1 MIKGGSV
8 RLRGNKWYYSFD
20 VGKVD
25 GKRKKIE
32 RVCKNAK
39 NKQQAYMELAE
50 AIQKYENG
58 GTTEK
63 KLEEMSAS
71 DFIDLWLDKYVSE
84 TLMPTTAATYK
95 YQMQTFKK
103 KFGMYK
109 MTTITPLTIQDFFSQ
124 LAKEEYA
131 ERTMKDILKALHSMF
146 NYAVNTARIMRYNP
160 ADGVKIP
167 KAIVK
172 KANAN
177 RVYTDDDIVKIFET
191 LKQDNY
197 FYYIITLIAYRTGM
211 RQGEILG
218 LQVSDVD
225 LNNKCIYINNA
236 LQYVERKYIL
246 KAPKNKTSMR
256 KIAIDDILHAELKEY
271 ARNRAKNKLLYG
283 ELYKRYYLD
292 KDALI
297 TENLTDEPLDFF
309 ICRECGS
316 YIGKSSLISYM
327 KTYCEKKGVKYTTH
341 SFRHTH
347 CVNLLESNVPVKAIQ
362 DRLGHKSI
370 TTTLDMYAET
380 TKKMEEQILETMNN
394 KKIPT
399 NLSASL

>member
-1 MIKGGSV
+1 MIKSGSV

-50 AIQKYENG
+50 AIQRYENG

-84 TLMPTTAATYK
+84 TLMPSTVATYE
-95 YQMQTFKK
+95 YQLNTFKK

-109 MTTITPLTIQDFFSQ
+109 MTSITPLTIQDFFSQ
-124 LAKEEYA
+124 LANEGYA
-131 ERTMKDILKALHSMF
+131 ERTMKGTLKTLHSMF
-146 NYAVNTARIMRYNP
+146 NYAVKKARLLKYNP
-160 ADGVKIP
+160 ADDITIP
-167 KAIVK
+167 KAIVEK
-172 KANAN
+172 ENAN
-177 RVYTDDDIVKIFET
+177 RVYKDDDITKIFET
-191 LKQDNY
+191 LKQDHY
-197 FYYIITLIAYRTGM
+197 FYYIILLIAHRTGM
-211 RQGEILG
+211 RQGEVLG
-218 LQVSDVD
+218 LQAKDVD
-225 LNNKCIYINNA
+225 LNNKCIYVKKA
-236 LQYVERKYIL
+236 LHYGKRQYIL
-246 KAPKNKTSMR
+246 KSPKTESSIR
-256 KIAIDDILHAELKEY
+256 RIAIDDILHAELKEY
-271 ARNRAKNKLLYG
+271 ARKRAENKLLYG
-283 ELYKRYYLD
+283 ELYKRYYLGE
-292 KDALI
+292 KGLI
-297 TENLTDEPLDFF
+297 TENMTDTPLDFF

-316 YIGKSSLISYM
+316 FIGKNSLISCM
-327 KTYCEKKGVKYTTH
+327 KDYCQKKGVKYTMH

-362 DRLGHKSI
+362 DRLGHQSI

-380 TKKMEEQILETMNN
+380 TKQMEKQILDVLNA
-394 KKIPT
+394 KSII
-399 NLSASL
+399 

>member
-1 MIKGGSV
+1 MINSGSV
-8 RLRGNKWYYSFD
+8 RKRGTKWYYSFE
-20 VGKVD
+20 VGKID
-25 GKRKKIE
+25 GKRKRIE
-32 RVCKNAK
+32 RVCKKAATEA
-39 NKQQAYMELAE
+39 QAYIELAE
-50 AIQKYENG
+50 AIQRYENG
-58 GTTEK
+58 GTTNK
-63 KLEEMSAS
+63 SLSEMSAS
-71 DFIDLWLDKYVSE
+71 DFIDFWLDKYVSA
-84 TLMPTTAATYK
+84 TLMPSTLATYK
-95 YQMQTFKK
+95 YQLQTFKK

-109 MTTITPLTIQDFFSQ
+109 LASITPLTVQDFFSQ

-146 NYAVNTARIMRYNP
+146 NYAVNTARIMKYNP

-172 KANAN
+172 KENAN
-177 RVYTDDDIVKIFET
+177 RVYKEEDVTKIFET

-218 LQVSDVD
+218 LQAKDVD
-225 LNNKCIYINNA
+225 LGNRCIYVRNA
-236 LQYVERKYIL
+236 LQYIERKYIL
-246 KAPKNKTSMR
+246 KSPKNETSIR
-256 KIAIDDILHAELKEY
+256 RVAIDDILLVELKEY
-271 ARNRAKNKLLYG
+271 ARKRAQNKLLYG
-283 ELYKRYYLD
+283 ELYKRYYLE
-292 KDALI
+292 KNAEI
-297 TENLTDEPLDFF
+297 TENMTDIQLDFF

-327 KTYCEKKGVKYTTH
+327 KSYCEKKGVRYTTH

-347 CVNLLESNVPVKAIQ
+347 ATELIENGVPVKAIQ

-370 TTTLDMYAET
+370 TTTLDIYAEA
-380 TKKMEEQILETMNN
+380 TKKMENQILETMNN

-399 NLSASL
+399 LSASL

>member
-1 MIKGGSV
+1 MIKSGSV
-8 RLRGNKWYYSFD
+8 RQRGNKWYYSFD

-39 NKQQAYMELAE
+39 NKQQAYLELAE
-50 AIQKYENG
+50 AIQRYENG
-58 GTTEK
+58 GTTDK
-63 KLEEMSAS
+63 SLEEMSAS
-71 DFIDLWLDKYVSE
+71 DFIDLWLDKYVSA
-84 TLMPTTAATYK
+84 TLMPSTAATYK
-95 YQMQTFKK
+95 YQLQIFKK

-109 MTTITPLTIQDFFSQ
+109 LTTITPLTIQDFFSQ

-146 NYAVNTARIMRYNP
+146 NYAVNTARVMKYNP

-172 KANAN
+172 KENAN
-177 RVYTDDDIVKIFET
+177 RVYNDDDIVKIFET

-211 RQGEILG
+211 RQGEVLG
-218 LQVSDVD
+218 LQAKDVD
-225 LNNKCIYINNA
+225 LNNKYIYVNNA

-246 KAPKNKTSMR
+246 KAPKNKTSVR
-256 KIAIDDILHAELKEY
+256 KIAIDDILLTELKEY
-271 ARNRAKNKLLYG
+271 AKNRAKNKLLYG

-292 KDALI
+292 KNAVI
-297 TENLTDEPLDFF
+297 TENLTDTQLDFF

-316 YIGKSSLISYM
+316 FIGKSSLISYM

-347 CVNLLESNVPVKAIQ
+347 ATELIENGVPVKQIQ

-370 TTTLDMYAET
+370 TTTLDIYAEA
-380 TKKMEEQILETMNN
+380 TKKMEEQVLEIMNN

-399 NLSASL
+399 LSASL

>member
-1 MIKGGSV
+1 MIKSGSV
-8 RLRGNKWYYSFD
+8 RKRGKKWYYSFD

-32 RVCKNAK
+32 RVCKKATTEA
-39 NKQQAYMELAE
+39 QAYIELAE
-50 AIQKYENG
+50 AIQRYENG
-58 GTTEK
+58 GTTNK
-63 KLEEMSAS
+63 NLEEMSAS
-71 DFIDLWLDKYVSE
+71 DFIDMWLDKYVSA
-84 TLMPTTAATYK
+84 TLMPSTAATYK
-95 YQMQTFKK
+95 YQLQLFKK

-109 MTTITPLTIQDFFSQ
+109 MNTLTPLTIQDFFSQ
-124 LAKEEYA
+124 LANEEYA

-146 NYAVNTARIMRYNP
+146 NYAVNTARIIKYNP

-167 KAIVK
+167 KSVVK
-172 KANAN
+172 KENAN
-177 RVYTDDDIVKIFET
+177 RVYKDDDIIKIFET

-218 LQVSDVD
+218 LQACDVD
-225 LNNKCIYINNA
+225 LINKCIYVNNA

-246 KAPKNKTSMR
+246 KAPKNKTSIR
-256 KIAIDDILHAELKEY
+256 KVAIDDILLTELKEF
-271 ARNRAKNKLLYG
+271 ARKRAQNKLLYG
-283 ELYKRYYLD
+283 ELYKRYYLN
-292 KDALI
+292 KKGEI
-297 TENLTDEPLDFF
+297 TEEITEIQLDFF

-327 KTYCEKKGVKYTTH
+327 KNYCEKKGVKYTTH

-347 CVNLLESNVPVKAIQ
+347 ATELIENGVPVKAIQ
-362 DRLGHKSI
+362 DRLGHQSI
-370 TTTLDMYAET
+370 TTTLDIYAEA
-380 TKKMEEQILETMNN
+380 TKKMENQILETMNN

-399 NLSASL
+399 LSAIS